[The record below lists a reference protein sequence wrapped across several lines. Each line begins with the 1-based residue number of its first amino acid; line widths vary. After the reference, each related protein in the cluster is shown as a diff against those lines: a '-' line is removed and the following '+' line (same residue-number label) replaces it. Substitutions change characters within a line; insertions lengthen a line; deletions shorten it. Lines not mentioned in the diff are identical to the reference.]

1 MKMTLQLLVA
11 ITLIAAACNS
21 NTPATET
28 TANPKSD
35 SADTAKNYLPVLD
48 LIKEDIKRVD
58 SFAGAILLRTNK
70 ENKKD
75 STYIDLAAFNKLTA
89 AFLPAELEIA
99 SFQTNYKESSF
110 VDESSQVVNFM
121 YTSTN
126 SNATVQKV
134 VLYIPPS
141 LGTDKVNRVYM
152 EKEFK
157 KGDTIISQ
165 KLTWKM
171 RNYFIVAENRQTPDG
186 KSVVTTQK
194 AIWDVRLF
202 NED

>member
-1 MKMTLQLLVA
+1 MKTALHFLIA
-11 ITLIAAACNS
+11 IAVIAAACNS
-21 NTPATET
+21 NTATDEK
-28 TANPKSD
+28 AAIPK
-35 SADTAKNYLPVLD
+35 ADTDTVKNYLPVLD

-58 SFAGAILLRTNK
+58 SFAGAILLRTSTEK
-70 ENKKD
+70 KKD
-75 STYIDLAAFNKLTA
+75 SSYIDLVAFNKSTA
-89 AFLPAELEIA
+89 DFLPGELEIA
-99 SFQTNYKESSF
+99 SFQNNFKESSF

-121 YTSTN
+121 YTPTN
-126 SNATVQKV
+126 TDATVRKV
-134 VLYIPPS
+134 VIYIPPS

-171 RNYFIVAENRQTPDG
+171 RSYFIIAENRQTPDG
-186 KSVVTTQK
+186 KSTVTTRK

-202 NED
+202 NEE

>member
-1 MKMTLQLLVA
+1 MKITLQLLVA
-11 ITLIAAACNS
+11 ISLIAAACNN
-21 NTPATET
+21 NTPAAES
-28 TANPKSD
+28 TAVQKSD
-35 SADTAKNYLPVLD
+35 TDTVKNYLPVLD

-58 SFAGAILLRTNK
+58 SFAGAILLRTSK

-75 STYIDLAAFNKLTA
+75 SVYIDLAAFNKSTA
-89 AFLPAELEIA
+89 DFLPAELEIA
-99 SFQTNYKESSF
+99 SFQNNYKESSF

-121 YTSTN
+121 YTPNNTE
-126 SNATVQKV
+126 ATVRKV

-157 KGDTIISQ
+157 NGDTIISQ

-171 RNYFIVAENRQTPDG
+171 RSYFIIAENRQTPDG
-186 KSVVTTQK
+186 KSVVTTRK

-202 NED
+202 NEE